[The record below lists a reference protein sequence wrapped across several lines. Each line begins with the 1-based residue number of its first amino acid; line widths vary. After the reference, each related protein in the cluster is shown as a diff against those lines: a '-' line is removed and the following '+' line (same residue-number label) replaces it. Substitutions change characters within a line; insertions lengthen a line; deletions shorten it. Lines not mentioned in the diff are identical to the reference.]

1 MKDIKKR
8 KDLKLLVTEFY
19 KKVLAD
25 DKIAPVFTGTVMI
38 DWEKHLPII
47 F

>member
-8 KDLKLLVTEFY
+8 KDLEFLLTEFY

-25 DKIAPVFTGTVMI
+25 DKIAPVFTGTVKI
-38 DWEKHLPII
+38 D
-47 F
+47 

>member
-1 MKDIKKR
+1 MQDITQR
-8 KDLKLLVTEFY
+8 KDLELLVAEFY

-25 DKIAPVFTGTVMI
+25 DKIAPVFIGKI
-38 DWEKHLPII
+38 Q